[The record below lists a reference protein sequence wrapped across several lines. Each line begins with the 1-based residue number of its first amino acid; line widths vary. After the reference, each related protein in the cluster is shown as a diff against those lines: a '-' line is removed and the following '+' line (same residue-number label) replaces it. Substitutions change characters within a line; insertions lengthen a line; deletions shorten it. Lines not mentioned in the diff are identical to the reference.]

1 MNHLAV
7 AHVDAHMADTAAIAV
22 EQQISCL
29 NGSQI
34 YRCTAVIL
42 LRCGSGKADAVVGEY
57 GLGKSGAVRAVC
69 QAGTAVYIG
78 ITHKLYRIIYKE
90 PVDVSAEVSS

>member
-7 AHVDAHMADTAAIAV
+7 AHVDAHMADAAAIAV

-42 LRCGSGKADAVVGEY
+42 LRCG
-57 GLGKSGAVRAVC
+57 LGR
-69 QAGTAVYIG
+69 
-78 ITHKLYRIIYKE
+78 
-90 PVDVSAEVSS
+90 PMP